1 MRPRYLALPLL
12 LGALMFS
19 AAPTT
24 IAQSNLSPQETER
37 VLSFGPWPP
46 EAAKDPGNRVS
57 GTTAAVALGSRLFFD
72 ARLSRVGYI
81 TCVTCHQPDRAWG
94 DGKAR
99 AHGLADV
106 DRNTPMLANL
116 RLARW
121 YGWSGASDSLWM
133 ASLRPILDEREIDST
148 PAHIRHLYVR
158 DPELAC
164 WYRRA
169 FGHSA
174 DDARDDDVTV
184 LVNTSKALAAFQET
198 LITGRTPFDDYR
210 DALARGDL
218 AAAASYPRS
227 AERGL
232 QLFIGRGNCVLC
244 HNGPNFSN
252 GEFHATGIGHFIGRG
267 RADGGRFEGIEAVKV
282 SEYNL
287 LSTFNDDT
295 TRTNAMPIR
304 NVVLAPRNWGEFRT
318 PSLRNVAVTAPYM
331 HNGSLDSLRDVLKH
345 YSDLD
350 EERLHA
356 DGENLLR
363 PLKLT
368 DAEFDDLLAFL
379 DSLTD
384 QHGADRPR
392 PGFAP
397 ACDHE
402 ETPPRAAEPA
412 AERIGEVDASAV
424 KPDMRVQPTSREQPS
439 VGWVTARTP
448 RSRR

>member
-1 MRPRYLALPLL
+1 MRLGIRAVSLVVALTLAASPMTL
-12 LGALMFS
+12 
-19 AAPTT
+19 
-24 IAQSNLSPQETER
+24 AQSRLSPQEIER

-46 EAAKDPGNRVS
+46 ETTKDPGNRVS
-57 GTTAAVALGSRLFFD
+57 GNAAAVELGRLLFFD

-106 DRNTPMLANL
+106 DRNTPALANL

-121 YGWSGASDSLWM
+121 YGWGGASDSLWM

-158 DPELAC
+158 DPDLAC
-164 WYRRA
+164 WYRRT
-169 FGHSA
+169 FGHAA
-174 DDARDDDVTV
+174 DDTRDDDATV
-184 LVNTSKALAAFQET
+184 LVNSSKALAAFQET

-210 DALARGDL
+210 DALARGDWV
-218 AAAASYPRS
+218 AAARYPRA

-232 QLFIGRGNCVLC
+232 QLFVGRANCVLC

-267 RADGGRFEGIEAVKV
+267 RADGGRYDGIEAVK
-282 SEYNL
+282 SNPYNL
-287 LSTFNDDT
+287 MSGFNDDMT
-295 TRTNAMPIR
+295 STNATPIR

-331 HNGSLDSLRDVLKH
+331 HNGSLDSLRDVLRH
-345 YSDLD
+345 YSELD
-350 EERLHA
+350 EDRLHA

-363 PLKLT
+363 ALKLT
-368 DAEFDDLLAFL
+368 YTEIDDLLAFL
-379 DSLTD
+379 DTLTD

-392 PGFAP
+392 PTP
-397 ACDHE
+397 AQECVRGE
-402 ETPPRAAEPA
+402 SLPVQLSPPSSRQ
-412 AERIGEVDASAV
+412 AS
-424 KPDMRVQPTSREQPS
+424 
-439 VGWVTARTP
+439 P
-448 RSRR
+448 R

>member
-1 MRPRYLALPLL
+1 MRPGFRALPMLV
-12 LGALMFS
+12 GALMLS
-19 AAPTT
+19 AASLAP
-24 IAQSNLSPQETER
+24 AQSRLSSQEIER

-46 EAAKDPGNRVS
+46 EATKDPGNRVS
-57 GTTAAVALGSRLFFD
+57 GDATAVALGSRLFFD

-121 YGWSGASDSLWM
+121 YGWGGASDSLWM
-133 ASLRPILDEREIDST
+133 ASLRPILDEREIGST
-148 PAHIRHLYVR
+148 PAHIRRLYVR

-169 FGHSA
+169 FGHAA

-210 DALARGDL
+210 DALVRGDS
-218 AAAASYPRS
+218 AAVAGYPAA

-267 RADGGRFEGIEAVKV
+267 RADGGRFEGIEAVKI
-282 SEYNL
+282 SAYNL

-295 TRTNAMPIR
+295 TRANAMPIR

-331 HNGSLDSLRDVLKH
+331 HNGSLDSLRDVLRH

-368 DAEFDDLLAFL
+368 DTEVDDLLAFL
-379 DSLTD
+379 ETLTD

-392 PGFAP
+392 PAFAP
-397 ACDHE
+397 ACDLE
-402 ETPPRAAEPA
+402 ESPPRAAEPA
-412 AERIGEVDASAV
+412 AERISQADAS
-424 KPDMRVQPTSREQPS
+424 RVESHTKVEPTSIDRPP
-439 VGWVTARTP
+439 VGLVGARTP